1 VPPGAT
7 APTAVYF
14 HPRFLEHDTGDHPES
29 ADRLVVVRGALEASG
44 LPLRWVT
51 PHPASIEAVARVH
64 AADYIRHLA
73 TLASSG
79 GGRLDWDTVVSPA
92 SYEAALL
99 AAGAGVDAVGR
110 AVEAGERSFLLVR
123 PPGHHA
129 LYSRGMGFCLLNNI
143 AVAATNALEE
153 LGLERVLIVDW
164 DVHHGNGT
172 QDAFFADRRVLFISM
187 HQSHHYPGTGGRE
200 EVGVREGAGY
210 TVNVPFAQGAGDGAA
225 LSLFRELVE
234 PLARRFRPQ
243 LILASTGFD
252 SQEGDPLGGLRLSA
266 AAFQW
271 MAARLAAMA
280 EELGAAGPV
289 CFLEGGYD
297 PELMA
302 RSVVAT
308 IRGLQGDEPLFV
320 PEVEPAEEAAVSA
333 ALESVRSYWPGVLRP
348 S

>member
-1 VPPGAT
+1 MPPGVT

-14 HPRFLEHDTGDHPES
+14 HPRFLDHDTGDHPEC
-29 ADRLVVVRGALEASG
+29 ADRLIVVRGALEASG
-44 LPLRWVT
+44 LPLRWAT
-51 PHPASIEAVARVH
+51 PHPAAFEVVARVH
-64 AADYIRHLA
+64 AAEYVRHLA
-73 TLASSG
+73 TLASAG
-79 GGRLDWDTVVSPA
+79 GGRLDWDTGVSPA

-129 LYSRGMGFCLLNNI
+129 LYSRGMGFCLLNKI
-143 AVAATNALEE
+143 AVAAACALKE

-187 HQSHHYPGTGGRE
+187 HQDHHYPGTGGRE

-210 TVNVPFAQGAGDGAA
+210 TVNVPVAQGSGDGAV
-225 LSLFRELVE
+225 LSLFRRVVE
-234 PLARRFRPQ
+234 PLARGFRPQ
-243 LILASTGFD
+243 LILVSAGFD
-252 SQEGDPLGGLRLSA
+252 SQEGDPLGGLRLSE

-271 MAARLAAMA
+271 MAARLVALAQG
-280 EELGAAGPV
+280 LGAAGPV

-302 RSVVAT
+302 HSVVAT
-308 IRGLQGDEPLFV
+308 VRGLQGVEPPFV
-320 PEVEPAEEAAVSA
+320 PEVQPAEEAAVSA
-333 ALESVRSYWPGVLRP
+333 TLEAVRSYWPGVLGL
-348 S
+348 